1 MIDLHSHILYG
12 LDDGAKTIE
21 DTLAMARQAVAD
33 GISVIVAT
41 PHHHDGAYDNPP
53 DVIEQRIQEV
63 AEALGENQ
71 IPLSVL
77 PGMEIHAYGE
87 IVGDLKEGKLVTYNH
102 QNHYILLELPHDHVP
117 RYIEQ
122 LIFDLQVAGIVPV
135 IAHPERNRQI
145 SEHPNLLYGLIKQG
159 ALSQLTAASVAG
171 KFGKKLQKTCFE
183 LIDHN
188 LCHVIATDAHNTGSR
203 GFILSQAYE
212 EMKQRLGQEYV
223 LLFHEHARYLIQG
236 REVLA
241 EPPEKFKKKIFGIF

>member
-12 LDDGAKTIE
+12 LDDGARTIE
-21 DTLAMARQAVAD
+21 DTLAMARQAVED
-33 GISVIVAT
+33 GITVIVAT
-41 PHHHDGAYDNPP
+41 PHHHDGAYSNPP
-53 DVIEQRIQEV
+53 DVIEQRMQEV
-63 AEALGENQ
+63 TAALTANQ
-71 IPLSVL
+71 IPLQVL

-87 IVGDLKEGKLVTYNH
+87 IVRDLREGRLVTYNH
-102 QNHYILLELPHDHVP
+102 QNRYILLELPHDHVP

-122 LIFDLQVAGIVPV
+122 LVFDLQVAGVIPV

-171 KFGKKLQKTCFE
+171 KFGKKLQKNCFE
-183 LIDHN
+183 LIDHQ
-188 LCHVIATDAHNTGSR
+188 LCHVIATDAHNTGTR
-203 GFILSQAYE
+203 GFILREAYE
-212 EMKQRLGQEYV
+212 VMEQRLGKEFAILFQEQ
-223 LLFHEHARYLIQG
+223 ARYLIQG